1 MMMTGRCSRL
11 GKLGDQRQDDR
22 RYTRR
27 MFSRKQ
33 VAESSPVTNTPSSAL
48 YAVHYDN
55 SMVVGTPS
63 LPEFVRAATML
74 PPSPH
79 GPAISIALPRF
90 CRASGMRMSARQL
103 REPLALLPL
112 RRKLRVLRHGGLS
125 DVKPRCPKSTRRSDC
140 TTTGGS
146 KLVCYEE
153 SLALRR
159 QCSSRLQAA
168 VKTRLSCRSDNFR
181 VGRLPAGSP
190 LGVHSAF
197 SSM

>member
-1 MMMTGRCSRL
+1 MMTGRCSRL

-33 VAESSPVTNTPSSAL
+33 VAESSPVTNVPSPAL
-48 YAVHYDN
+48 YAVQYDN
-55 SMVVGTPS
+55 SKVVGAPS

-112 RRKLRVLRHGGLS
+112 RRKLRVLRHGGF
-125 DVKPRCPKSTRRSDC
+125 
-140 TTTGGS
+140 
-146 KLVCYEE
+146 
-153 SLALRR
+153 
-159 QCSSRLQAA
+159 QMSSRGVPRAHDALIAPRREAA
-168 VKTRLSCRSDNFR
+168 SSCAMKK
-181 VGRLPAGSP
+181 V
-190 LGVHSAF
+190 
-197 SSM
+197 